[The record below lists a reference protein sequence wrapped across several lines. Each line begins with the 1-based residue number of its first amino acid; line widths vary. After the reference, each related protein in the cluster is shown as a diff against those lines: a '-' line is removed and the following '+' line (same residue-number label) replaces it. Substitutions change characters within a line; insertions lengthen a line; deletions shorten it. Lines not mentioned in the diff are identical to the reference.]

1 MSSRLSLPDEMLANK
16 ILASVPYKDR
26 FPAGRLTPRLG
37 ITRGSVRGMPEL
49 HLYLAPDAR
58 TLPGI
63 NLDRLAD
70 WIEQVIRDT
79 EFADEVR
86 AATRTAGSYVDGCR
100 KVYELV
106 GMRLDQARE
115 TAGRHASKAPILE
128 ES

>member
-1 MSSRLSLPDEMLANK
+1 MSSRLSPPDEMLANK

-26 FPAGRLTPRLG
+26 FPAGRLSPRLG

-70 WIEQVIRDT
+70 WIEQVIRDPA
-79 EFADEVR
+79 FAEEVR
-86 AATRTAGSYVDGCR
+86 AAIRSAGSYVDGCR

-106 GMRLDQARE
+106 GIRLDQARE
-115 TAGRHASKAPILE
+115 AAGRHASKAPILE

>member
-1 MSSRLSLPDEMLANK
+1 MSSRLSPPDEMLAKK

-37 ITRGSVRGMPEL
+37 ITRGSVRGLPEL
-49 HLYLAPDAR
+49 HVYLTPDAG

-79 EFADEVR
+79 TFAEEVR
-86 AATRTAGSYVDGCR
+86 SAIRTAGSYVDGCM

-106 GMRLDQARE
+106 GMRLDQAKD
-115 TAGRHASKAPILE
+115 TIGRHAASTQTLE